1 MIAYIDTSALVPV
14 LIDEQTSP
22 LCAEVWESAER
33 LVSTRLVEIEAATAL
48 HRAQRLAR
56 ISQPI
61 LRAALG
67 LLDGFMTDL
76 DIIEIDQDL
85 VRRARH
91 CAEAAPLRGYD
102 AVHCAAGLVTA
113 STVGAVLVSGDQ
125 QLLTTWRQH
134 GASVVDINQT
144 PG

>member
-1 MIAYIDTSALVPV
+1 LIAYIDTSALVPV

-22 LCAEVWESAER
+22 LCVEIWGSAER

-48 HRAQRLAR
+48 HGAQRSKR
-56 ISQPI
+56 ISQPT
-61 LRAALG
+61 LLAALR

-85 VRRARH
+85 VGRARQ
-91 CAEAAPLRGYD
+91 CAGVAPLRGYD

-113 STVGAVLVSGDQ
+113 TAVGAVLVSGDR
-125 QLLTTWRQH
+125 QLLTTWRQL
-134 GASVVDINQT
+134 GASVVDINQAA
-144 PG
+144 G

>member
-1 MIAYIDTSALVPV
+1 LIAYIDTSALVPV

-22 LCAEVWESAER
+22 LCAEIWESAER

-48 HRAQRLAR
+48 HRAQRLER

-61 LRAALG
+61 LLAALR

-85 VRRARH
+85 VRRARQ
-91 CAEAAPLRGYD
+91 CAEVAPLRGYD
-102 AVHCAAGLVTA
+102 AVHCAAGLLTA
-113 STVGAVLVSGDQ
+113 TAVGAVLVSGDQ
-125 QLLTTWRQH
+125 QLLTTWRQL
-134 GASVVDINQT
+134 GASVVDLNRAA
-144 PG
+144 G